1 MVDKTIG
8 LITAVI
14 MITALAIV
22 VSRKANTAGVLNSF
36 FSGIAKLQNQATAPV
51 R

>member
-1 MVDKTIG
+1 MVDKAIG

-22 VSRKANTAGVLNSF
+22 VSRKANTSGVLNSL
-36 FSGIAKLQNQATAPV
+36 FSGIAKLQSQATAPV